1 MRGEAKER
9 GVNEYES
16 VDDEHWP
23 KAESPSKRNSKN
35 DKPDEDIQGKGKIK
49 WYDRLPYNDFVDDLP
64 MLRYVRGARAKIH
77 ITTFDEI
84 NKSNQ
89 QIFECN
95 KSFFRYRVQV
105 DLLAHY
111 IGSKMLEQIYIVK
124 KNNKK
129 YPLSELL
136 EEQEK
141 QFETWD
147 QMKTIKELFS
157 SLSEKKANGF
167 ITDQEMDELVDKYIN
182 TFEDADSRIK
192 MAGVLDLMIAQ
203 GEEFKAKERLRKKEA
218 YQNRQKQK
226 EYEIEVL

>member
-23 KAESPSKRNSKN
+23 KAESSSKRNSKN

-95 KSFFRYRVQV
+95 KSFFRYRHNFHKLAPNPKKVHKYQELHMSKV
-105 DLLAHY
+105 LTALPCQKPPTKFDFLRQDCLFLRLL
-111 IGSKMLEQIYIVK
+111 
-124 KNNKK
+124 
-129 YPLSELL
+129 
-136 EEQEK
+136 
-141 QFETWD
+141 
-147 QMKTIKELFS
+147 KT
-157 SLSEKKANGF
+157 
-167 ITDQEMDELVDKYIN
+167 V
-182 TFEDADSRIK
+182 
-192 MAGVLDLMIAQ
+192 
-203 GEEFKAKERLRKKEA
+203 
-218 YQNRQKQK
+218 
-226 EYEIEVL
+226 